1 MCSSVDVFPCRS
13 SAQQEQQAVLDR
25 LQQSQRELEQCRA
38 ELERLKSE
46 ASSHG
51 ELSRSNLGALHSEL
65 ARLRT
70 QIEDKE

>member
-1 MCSSVDVFPCRS
+1 M
-13 SAQQEQQAVLDR
+13 LDR